1 MSITIVGLGPGSGR
15 FLTREAWEVLS
26 SSDELYLRTRRHPA
40 VNDLPAG
47 LKLQSFDYL
56 YESADRF
63 ADVYTQIVDEL
74 LRIASLKD
82 IVYAV
87 PGHPNIGE
95 STVSSIVEKAGKIGL
110 PVRIIAGLSFV
121 EPVLT
126 AIGVDALDGLQIFDA
141 IAISDF
147 LYPPCN
153 INQPLL
159 LGQVYSRFL
168 ASELKLTLSSV
179 YPEQHEVILIH
190 AAGEQNENIE
200 SLPLYSID
208 RSVLIG
214 HLTSLYVPPISELA
228 TLPALAET
236 VAVLRGPGGCPWDME
251 QTPQSMRDDLLE
263 EAYEVLTALDA
274 EDDNNLCEELGDFL
288 YHLVMQAQMASEEGA
303 FTLANVIAGID
314 AKLKRRHP
322 HVWGDWD
329 VTNSSEV
336 VRNWEMLKKQE
347 KPEKPKSLL
356 DAIPFSMPALARSQ
370 RIQNQVSEVG
380 FDWPQISGVYTK
392 LDEELG
398 ELKNAQ
404 SFSAQQ
410 AELGDVFFVLV
421 NLARWLTV
429 DAESALREANLRFT
443 QRFQMVEQL
452 AESRQ
457 INLKQKNLAELEELW
472 QEAKKRLLK

>member
-1 MSITIVGLGPGSGR
+1 MSITIVGLGPGNGR
-15 FLTREAWEVLS
+15 LLTREAWEVLS

-40 VNDLPAG
+40 VNDLPAE

-63 ADVYTQIVDEL
+63 TDVYTQIVDEL
-74 LRIASLKD
+74 LRIGSTKD

-87 PGHPNIGE
+87 PGHPNFGE
-95 STVSSIVEKAGKIGL
+95 STVSLMVEKAGIIGL

-147 LYPPCN
+147 LHPPCN
-153 INQPLL
+153 INLPLL

-190 AAGEQNENIE
+190 AAGTKNEKIE

-208 RSVLIG
+208 RSVLID
-214 HLTSLYVPPISELA
+214 HLTSLYVPPTSELS

-251 QTPQSMRDDLLE
+251 QTHQSMRDDLLE
-263 EAYEVLTALDA
+263 EAYEVLAALDT
-274 EDDNNLCEELGDFL
+274 EDDDNLCEELGDLL
-288 YHLVMQAQMASEEGA
+288 YHLVMQAQMASEEGT

-322 HVWGDWD
+322 HVWGDLD
-329 VTNSSEV
+329 VANSSEV
-336 VRNWEMLKKQE
+336 VRNWEMLKIQE
-347 KPEKPKSLL
+347 KPEKPESLL
-356 DAIPFSMPALARSQ
+356 DSIPYSMPALARSQ

-380 FDWPQISGVYTK
+380 FDWPQISGVYSK
-392 LDEELG
+392 IDEELG
-398 ELKNAQ
+398 ELKDAQ

-421 NLARWLTV
+421 NLARWLSV
-429 DAESALREANLRFT
+429 DAESALREANLRFS
-443 QRFQMVEQL
+443 QRFQMLEQL
-452 AESRQ
+452 AETRQ
-457 INLKQKNLAELEELW
+457 INLKHKNLAELEELW